1 MGQAVTKKYLSV
13 REYAETFGVSV
24 ATVYAMCATGKL
36 AHARLGTGRGTI
48 RIPIEERGDQKT
60 DGQATEPPARPRTK
74 RVNPRY
80 LVPPA

>member
-1 MGQAVTKKYLSV
+1 MGAAVTKKYLSV

-48 RIPIEERGDQKT
+48 RIPFDEDGDQKT
-60 DGQATEPPARPRTK
+60 DGQTTEPPVRARH
-74 RVNPRY
+74 
-80 LVPPA
+80 

>member
-13 REYAETFGVSV
+13 RAYAETFGVSV

-48 RIPIEERGDQKT
+48 RIPIEEPGDQKT
-60 DGQATEPPARPRTK
+60 DGQATEPPARPRTT
-74 RVNPRY
+74 RVKPHHLR
-80 LVPPA
+80 LPS

>member
-48 RIPIEERGDQKT
+48 RIPIEEHGDRNT
-60 DGQATEPPARPRTK
+60 DGQTTEPPVRPRTK
-74 RVNPRY
+74 RVNSRY